1 MHHIFRNMRSRTCI
15 LVMLLVILGIFVL
28 PPATAAI
35 PTDAAGWTALG
46 YNLTD
51 QQNYTEAFQA
61 YDQAI
66 ALDPNYAPAWDG
78 KADALNRA
86 NQYTADPLGTLNLAL
101 ADSNKALALNDSSA
115 NMWINHGQI
124 LYTIG
129 AYYQNQL
136 NDKTSANQYYNEQL
150 DSFEKAISVEP
161 DNADAWFNKAY
172 ALCGM
177 GRCNEGVVA
186 FQKVE
191 ALDPD
196 YPNLQANLNIAKK
209 LAAAETPFY
218 VKYDAEIALAAIAI
232 IGAALWFVAV
242 RKKY

>member
-1 MHHIFRNMRSRTCI
+1 
-15 LVMLLVILGIFVL
+15 MLLIILGIFVL
-28 PPATAAI
+28 PPATAAA

-46 YNLTD
+46 HNLTD
-51 QQNYTEAFQA
+51 QENYTEAFQA

-86 NQYTADPLGTLNLAL
+86 NQYTADPLATLNMAL
-101 ADSNKALALNDSSA
+101 ADSNQALALNASSA
-115 NMWINHGQI
+115 NEWINHGQI

-136 NDKTSANQYYNEQL
+136 NDKTNASLYYNEQL
-150 DSFEKAISVEP
+150 DSFEKAITVEP

-177 GRCNEGVVA
+177 GRCSEGVVA

-191 ALDPD
+191 VLDPD
-196 YPNLQANLNIAKK
+196 YPNLQANLNIAEK
-209 LAAAETPFY
+209 LAATETPFY
-218 VKYDAEIALAAIAI
+218 IKYDVEIVIAIIAI

>member
-1 MHHIFRNMRSRTCI
+1 MRSSAI
-15 LVMLLVILGIFVL
+15 IFVMLLLVLSIFVL
-28 PPATAAI
+28 TPAAAAA

-46 YNLTD
+46 RNLTD
-51 QQNYTEAFQA
+51 QKNYTEAFQA

-66 ALDPNYAPAWDG
+66 ALDPNYAAAWDG

-86 NQYTADPLGTLNLAL
+86 NQYTADPLATLNMAL
-101 ADSNKALALNDSSA
+101 ANSNQALALNASSA
-115 NMWINHGQI
+115 NEWINHGQI

-136 NDKTSANQYYNEQL
+136 NDKTNASLYYNEQL

-191 ALDPD
+191 ELDPN
-196 YPNLQANLNIAKK
+196 YPNLQANLDIAEK
-209 LAAAETPFY
+209 LAATETPFY
-218 VKYDAEIALAAIAI
+218 IKYDVEIVLAAIALI
-232 IGAALWFVAV
+232 CAALWVVAV

>member
-1 MHHIFRNMRSRTCI
+1 
-15 LVMLLVILGIFVL
+15 MLLIILGIIVL
-28 PPATAAI
+28 PPATAAA
-35 PTDAAGWTALG
+35 PTDAAGWAALG
-46 YNLTD
+46 HNLTD
-51 QQNYTEAFQA
+51 QENYTEAFQA

-86 NQYTADPLGTLNLAL
+86 NQYTADPLATLNMAL
-101 ADSNKALALNDSSA
+101 ADSNQALALNTSSA
-115 NMWINHGQI
+115 NEWINHGQI

-136 NDKTSANQYYNEQL
+136 NDKTNASLYYNEQL
-150 DSFEKAISVEP
+150 DSFEKAITVEP

-177 GRCNEGVVA
+177 GRCSEGVVA

-191 ALDPD
+191 VLDPD
-196 YPNLQANLNIAKK
+196 YPNLQANLNIAEK
-209 LAAAETPFY
+209 LAATETPFY
-218 VKYDAEIALAAIAI
+218 IKYDVEIVIAIIAI